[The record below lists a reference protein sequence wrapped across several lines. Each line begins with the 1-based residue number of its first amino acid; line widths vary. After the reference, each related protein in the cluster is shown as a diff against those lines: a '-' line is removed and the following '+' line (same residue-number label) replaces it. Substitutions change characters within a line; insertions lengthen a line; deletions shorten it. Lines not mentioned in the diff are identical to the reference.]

1 MNRAPQFCRERQF
14 ATPQNAGTKSNGSVF
29 FQFSEDQRSVVLR
42 HFFEHGIL
50 FSREAPDNFAELLHV
65 LFNLANLLIQ
75 DFDYSFL
82 FGKKNLVPSSAL
94 VEPFDP
100 LGLCH
105 LRFSFHCV
113 TDGRVPI
120 CIVAR

>member
-1 MNRAPQFCRERQF
+1 LSATQTIALEWAASAAAQTVMQVSLPRE
-14 ATPQNAGTKSNGSVF
+14 PLNN
-29 FQFSEDQRSVVLR
+29 FSEP
-42 HFFEHGIL
+42 F
-50 FSREAPDNFAELLHV
+50 HV
-65 LFNLANLLIQ
+65 LFHLANLLIQ

-105 LRFSFHCV
+105 SRFTLHCV
-113 TDGRVPI
+113 TAEAYQCAP
-120 CIVAR
+120 